1 MATELEERI
10 FKAADWTE
18 FDAKFMTAIGEN
30 CNFALEL
37 IEEAWEEM

>member
-1 MATELEERI
+1 MHTT
-10 FKAADWTE
+10 AADWEE
-18 FDAKFMTAIGEN
+18 FDVKFMTAIGEN